1 MELLRTAFAQLVARD
16 EKTRVGEE
24 ETEEKEDFDSGNEV
38 SIASDVDAEEASGRI
53 MFRGRSREPDNPL
66 NAST

>member
-24 ETEEKEDFDSGNEV
+24 ETEEEERLRNEAGNEV
-38 SIASDVDAEEASGRI
+38 SIASDVDERAAGLCSGADHGSLTI
-53 MFRGRSREPDNPL
+53 L
-66 NAST
+66 